1 MCFCDDIHAG
11 LNIPD
16 FPLSCDARRAE
27 KHHQALAGECP
38 MVSAAALIGVTLSSW
53 SRVEHLALRSL
64 QATK

>member
-1 MCFCDDIHAG
+1 MRDEPKNTI
-11 LNIPD
+11 
-16 FPLSCDARRAE
+16 RR
-27 KHHQALAGECP
+27 LAGECP